1 MRSFAIHI
9 ILLFAIS
16 CTTPVKTDA
25 GGDFPYDL
33 LGDRDSLLVTDPGG
47 RTLFSKNPETPLIP
61 ASTLKV
67 LTSLVALHYLR
78 EDHRFITE
86 FYMDRKNNLKIKGYG
101 DPFLISET
109 LQKIAGE
116 LCGKVNAAEAIILD
130 DSYFLKPIDIP
141 GVTDSFEPYDAPNGA
156 LCANFNTVSFKREK
170 GGYVSAEPQ
179 TPLLPFVLDR
189 IRHFKSKEGRILLS
203 SRQNE
208 TTIYFGNLMQYFLWE
223 KGVRTNGKIELGRV
237 DETKDRLIL
246 RYISELSLKDVIS
259 ELLKFSNNF
268 VANQLLLSAGVRA
281 HGAPGTLEKGIDAAL
296 SYSRQVLCTE
306 TIRIAEGSG
315 ISRENRISALDMHR
329 VLNRFKPYRLLMP
342 VNNGEFY
349 KTGTLSNVSTRVG
362 YLEHQPDQVFSFIVF
377 LNTPGKTADG
387 VMKKLHARLH

>member
-1 MRSFAIHI
+1 MRSFAIRI
-9 ILLFAIS
+9 ILLFVIS

-47 RTLFSKNPETPLIP
+47 RSLFSKNPEIPLIP

-101 DPFLISET
+101 DPFLISAT

-116 LCGKVNAAEAIILD
+116 LCAKVNAAEAIILD

-141 GVTDSFEPYDAPNGA
+141 RVPDSFEPYDAPNGA

-170 GGYVSAEPQ
+170 GGYGSAEPQ

-246 RYISELSLKDVIS
+246 RYISELS
-259 ELLKFSNNF
+259 
-268 VANQLLLSAGVRA
+268 R
-281 HGAPGTLEKGIDAAL
+281 
-296 SYSRQVLCTE
+296 
-306 TIRIAEGSG
+306 
-315 ISRENRISALDMHR
+315 
-329 VLNRFKPYRLLMP
+329 
-342 VNNGEFY
+342 
-349 KTGTLSNVSTRVG
+349 
-362 YLEHQPDQVFSFIVF
+362 
-377 LNTPGKTADG
+377 
-387 VMKKLHARLH
+387 

>member
-1 MRSFAIHI
+1 
-9 ILLFAIS
+9 
-16 CTTPVKTDA
+16 
-25 GGDFPYDL
+25 
-33 LGDRDSLLVTDPGG
+33 
-47 RTLFSKNPETPLIP
+47 
-61 ASTLKV
+61 
-67 LTSLVALHYLR
+67 
-78 EDHRFITE
+78 
-86 FYMDRKNNLKIKGYG
+86 
-101 DPFLISET
+101 
-109 LQKIAGE
+109 
-116 LCGKVNAAEAIILD
+116 
-130 DSYFLKPIDIP
+130 
-141 GVTDSFEPYDAPNGA
+141 
-156 LCANFNTVSFKREK
+156 
-170 GGYVSAEPQ
+170 VSAEPQ
-179 TPLLPFVLDR
+179 TPLLPVVLDR

-203 SRQNE
+203 NRQNE

-315 ISRENRISALDMHR
+315 ISRENRISALDMYR

-377 LNTPGKTADG
+377 LNTPGKTADE
-387 VMKKLHARLH
+387 VMKKLHARLR